1 MPFIDWVLAFI
12 TILVWGMNFLVSKLA
27 LAEIPPLFYG
37 FWRFFLVVFPV
48 LFFVKFPRAPWKTIL
63 AYSLTINFLQFSF
76 MLSSI
81 AFGLAAGLTSLLMQ
95 TQAFFTVILSAL
107 YFKEKIP
114 FGLFVAFFFAAIG
127 VVFII
132 EGANVE
138 TALPVAG
145 LLSVLGAAFFW
156 AVGNVTIK
164 MMPGV
169 NMISLVVWGGLFS
182 LPAFALASWIFEG
195 NLLFTWDTYLHMS
208 YKGWLGILYGA
219 YISTFVG
226 YVIWG
231 KLLSR
236 RPVSLI
242 APLTLLIPIIGFIS
256 NAIAFDERMTLWQ
269 WLGAALVLLA
279 LCVNVFWLK
288 IAKVLHLP
296 PFHRHRPI
304 HLRRDN

>member
-1 MPFIDWVLAFI
+1 MPLFDWILALI
-12 TILVWGMNFLVSKLA
+12 TIFVWGMNFLVSKLA
-27 LAEIPPLFYG
+27 LFEIPPLMYG
-37 FWRFFLVVFPV
+37 FFRFLLVAFPAI
-48 LFFVKFPRAPWKTIL
+48 LFVKLPKAPWKTML
-63 AYSLTINFLQFSF
+63 AYSMTINFLQFSF

-114 FGLFVAFFFAAIG
+114 LGILVAFIIASIG
-127 VVFII
+127 VVLII
-132 EGANVE
+132 EGADTH

-156 AVGNVTIK
+156 ATGNITIK
-164 MMPGV
+164 MMPNV

-182 LPAFALASWIFEG
+182 LPAFAAASFIFEG
-195 NLLFTWDTYLHMS
+195 KDTILYSLHHMT
-208 YKGWLGILYGA
+208 YKGWIGILYGA

-231 KLLSR
+231 KLLAR

-242 APLTLLIPIIGFIS
+242 APLTLLIPIIGFAS
-256 NAIAFDERMTLWQ
+256 NAIAFDEHFTWVQ
-269 WLGAALVLLA
+269 WLGSACVLMA
-279 LCVNVFWLK
+279 LCVNVFWFKILK
-288 IAKVLHLP
+288 L
-296 PFHRHRPI
+296 
-304 HLRRDN
+304 LRQNK